1 MSVLIFLDLPGR
13 NIRFLPVNHRRNLR
27 SSHAAVGVTLEHIQA
42 SSTLLIPLLMWK
54 AEKSIHSA
62 CTDTV
67 PTNPALINI
76 SSVTLGEIFQL
87 SSKLLFIISIKTD
100 RGASPHVQNCSPVTA
115 DKERSANHLR
125 STFPKRRGVL
135 KREHSPRGCTLPR
148 MIALEDA
155 WWVPAILTEA
165 YSLAFTIHI

>member
-42 SSTLLIPLLMWK
+42 SSTLLILLLMWK

-100 RGASPHVQNCSPVTA
+100 GGPLPMSRTA
-115 DKERSANHLR
+115 LLSLLTKKGQQSIYAVPFQKGEGSSSGSTHL
-125 STFPKRRGVL
+125 GDVL
-135 KREHSPRGCTLPR
+135 FQG
-148 MIALEDA
+148 
-155 WWVPAILTEA
+155 
-165 YSLAFTIHI
+165 

>member
-54 AEKSIHSA
+54 AQKSIHSA

-87 SSKLLFIISIKTD
+87 SSKLLFIISIKNRLGGPLPMSRNVLLSLLTKKVQQSIYAVPFQKGEGSSSGSTD
-100 RGASPHVQNCSPVTA
+100 LG
-115 DKERSANHLR
+115 D
-125 STFPKRRGVL
+125 
-135 KREHSPRGCTLPR
+135 
-148 MIALEDA
+148 AL
-155 WWVPAILTEA
+155 
-165 YSLAFTIHI
+165 FQG